1 MVKIAPSILAADL
14 MDMKNEIELVD
25 TNGADYIHID
35 VMDGH
40 YVNNIAFGPN
50 VVKSLRAHTKKILD
64 VHLMIS
70 PVQKFLDEFISVGA
84 DIISFHPDADQNSED
99 IIKKIKSANRKV
111 GIAIHPKVSINEI
124 IRFIDAID
132 IVIVM
137 TVVPGFGGQK
147 FMHSEINKINELA
160 NIRKEKSFAELI
172 YRTQNQCFNAS
183 HSRMFLIIHPYT
195 RTGTD
200 VVIPIS
206 FWNYMKTA
214 CSSTIKGS
222 KYPIHFTD
230 FRVYSPVLLDP
241 IGH

>member
-99 IIKKIKSANRKV
+99 IIKKIKSANRKA

-124 IRFIDAID
+124 LRFLDTID

-147 FMHSEINKINELA
+147 FMHSEVNKIIELA
-160 NIRKEKSFAELI
+160 NIRNEKNLNFEIEVDGGINNETAK
-172 YRTQNQCFNAS
+172 TCKNA
-183 HSRMFLIIHPYT
+183 
-195 RTGTD
+195 GAD
-200 VVIPIS
+200 VLVAGS
-206 FWNYMKTA
+206 YVFSSGGENYKTKID
-214 CSSTIKGS
+214 SL
-222 KYPIHFTD
+222 
-230 FRVYSPVLLDP
+230 R
-241 IGH
+241 

>member
-14 MDMKNEIELVD
+14 MDMKNEIKLVD
-25 TNGADYIHID
+25 ENGADYIHID

-70 PVQKFLDEFISVGA
+70 PVQKFLDEFIRVGA

-99 IIKKIKSANRKV
+99 IIKQIKSANRKA
-111 GIAIHPKVSINEI
+111 GIAIHPKVSINKI
-124 IRFIDAID
+124 LRFLDTID

-147 FMHSEINKINELA
+147 FMHSEVNKIIELA
-160 NIRKEKSFAELI
+160 NIRNEKSLNFEIEVDGGINNETAK
-172 YRTQNQCFNAS
+172 TCKNA
-183 HSRMFLIIHPYT
+183 
-195 RTGTD
+195 GAD
-200 VVIPIS
+200 VLVAGSYIFS
-206 FWNYMKTA
+206 SGGENYKTKID
-214 CSSTIKGS
+214 SL
-222 KYPIHFTD
+222 
-230 FRVYSPVLLDP
+230 R
-241 IGH
+241 

>member
-132 IVIVM
+132 IIIVM

-147 FMHSEINKINELA
+147 FIHSEVNKIIELA
-160 NIRKEKSFAELI
+160 NIRNEKNLNFEIEVDGGINNETAK
-172 YRTQNQCFNAS
+172 TCKNA
-183 HSRMFLIIHPYT
+183 
-195 RTGTD
+195 GAD
-200 VVIPIS
+200 VLVAGSYIFS
-206 FWNYMKTA
+206 SGGENYKTKID
-214 CSSTIKGS
+214 SL
-222 KYPIHFTD
+222 
-230 FRVYSPVLLDP
+230 R
-241 IGH
+241 